1 MFGNFYKIDK
11 NIPVPASAGGNGRG
25 PGATT
30 STIEMLHPGE
40 SFFVPKLTKQRSGS
54 ATAKQLSSAATHVRK
69 KHPDRRFTV
78 RTVKENRQ
86 EGARLWR
93 VS

>member
-1 MFGNFYKIDK
+1 MSGNFYKIDK
-11 NIPVPASAGGNGRG
+11 NIPVPCSVRNGRG

-30 STIEMLHPGE
+30 STIEMLRPGE
-40 SFFVPKLTKQRSGS
+40 SFFVPKMVRQRKAS
-54 ATAKQLSSAATHVRK
+54 ATAKQLSSSATHVRK
-69 KHPDRRFTV
+69 KYPDRRFAV

-93 VS
+93 LS